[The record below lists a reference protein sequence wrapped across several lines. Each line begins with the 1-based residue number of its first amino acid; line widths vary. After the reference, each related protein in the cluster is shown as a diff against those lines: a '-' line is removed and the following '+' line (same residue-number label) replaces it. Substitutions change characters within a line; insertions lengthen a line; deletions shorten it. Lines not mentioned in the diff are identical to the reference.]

1 MASPGRAPN
10 AAKRRTTANR
20 RNSQSTQ
27 AATITT
33 LTPNSTALVLLAAH
47 ILSMLGFST
56 YAALLPELRD
66 AWSLSN
72 SQAGAVSGM
81 FFAGY
86 VATVSLFTALTD
98 RIDARWVYLG
108 GGVLAAAAS
117 AGFGLAASG
126 FLSAALFQVLLGA
139 GIAATYMPGLRLL
152 SDRISGPYQSRYIA
166 FYTSFFGIGTA
177 LSFAIAGFVTPLW
190 GWRAAFLLSAA
201 GPLAAGTAVFFLEP
215 GRPKGV
221 KPFSLGV
228 LFPVRAWRKVLAD
241 RASAGYT
248 FGYVAHCLELF
259 GSRAWMVAFLAF
271 SASLHGD
278 ASFPWNAAAVA
289 AVVNLIAVPASIVG
303 NEVALRVGRGR
314 WIVFAMSASGL
325 TGLLLALGAPWH
337 WALVLTLL
345 VVYSMLVMAESG
357 TLTAGLVA
365 AVPAELRGAALGLY
379 SLAGFGGGLL
389 GPIVFGAALDAAGG
403 ANRHLAWILAYAAIG
418 AGCLAAP
425 LVVRMKTRTTPL

>member
-1 MASPGRAPN
+1 
-10 AAKRRTTANR
+10 
-20 RNSQSTQ
+20 
-27 AATITT
+27 
-33 LTPNSTALVLLAAH
+33 
-47 ILSMLGFST
+47 MLGFST

-98 RIDARWVYLG
+98 RMDARWVYFG

-117 AGFGLAASG
+117 AGFGVAASG

-201 GPLAAGTAVFFLEP
+201 GPLAAGAAVLFLLDG
-215 GRPKGV
+215 GRPQAV
-221 KPFSLGV
+221 KAFSLGV

-248 FGYVAHCLELF
+248 FGYMAHCLELF

-271 SASLHGD
+271 SASLHEAG
-278 ASFPWNAAAVA
+278 SFPWHAAAIA
-289 AVVNLIAVPASIVG
+289 ALVNLIAVPASIVG

-325 TGLLLALGAPWH
+325 AGLLLALGAPWH

-345 VVYSMLVMAESG
+345 VIYSMLVMAESG

-379 SLAGFGGGLL
+379 SLAGFGGGLV

-403 ANRHLAWILAYAAIG
+403 ANRHLAWIVAYAAIG

-425 LVVRMKTRTTPL
+425 LVVRMKPRKTTPL